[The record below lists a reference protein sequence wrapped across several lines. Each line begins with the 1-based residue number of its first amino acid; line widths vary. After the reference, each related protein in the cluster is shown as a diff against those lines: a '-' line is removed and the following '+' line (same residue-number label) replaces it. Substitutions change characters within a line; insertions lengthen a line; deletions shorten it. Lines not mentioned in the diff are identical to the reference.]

1 MTEIKG
7 QIEKLSSE
15 EKRDVYE
22 LKDEKVNLGNEI
34 AQKSQGR
41 PSQTIIEGMENS
53 QRPLKWIL

>member
-53 QRPLKWIL
+53 QRPLK